1 MRASMKALLAVT
13 ALAAVAP
20 LMMAARRQS
29 ADDAEIRRVITEY
42 YFEAGRTGDS
52 ASMRNGFDV
61 ARAHMFFVQAD
72 TLVDVPIPEYIRRA
86 GAGRARPD
94 FRPDNNTRRI
104 LMVDVTGTAAVAKL
118 EIVTP
123 AARLTDYMSL
133 LKIGGR
139 WRIVNKIFDRQ
150 VVSRP

>member
-1 MRASMKALLAVT
+1 MRGNVKVLVAIAII
-13 ALAAVAP
+13 AAAAP
-20 LMMAARRQS
+20 LTMAARRQS
-29 ADDAEIRRVITEY
+29 ADEAEIRRVITEY

-52 ASMRNGFDV
+52 ASMRQGFDV

-86 GAGRARPD
+86 GANRARPD

-104 LMVDVTGTAAVAKL
+104 VMVDVTRTAAVAKL

-123 AARLTDYMSL
+123 TSLLTDYMSL

-139 WRIVNKIFDRQ
+139 WQIVNKIFDRQ
-150 VVSRP
+150 MTSRS